1 MENKKTDLNEE
12 LENDTTDKILE
23 LFETLIEGEKS
34 SEEIRSKISMAAD
47 NIFYDLFGEIKKENK
62 PGIQKDDIDKF
73 MKRNGYDIKDY
84 EIEII
89 MEKMD
94 KNKDGTIDYEEFISE
109 VQSKI
114 F

>member
-1 MENKKTDLNEE
+1 
-12 LENDTTDKILE
+12 
-23 LFETLIEGEKS
+23 
-34 SEEIRSKISMAAD
+34 MAAD

-94 KNKDGTIDYEEFISE
+94 KNKDGIIDYEEFISE
-109 VQSKI
+109 VQTKI